1 MLNTGQILQ
10 NRYRI
15 DALLGEGGMGAVYK
29 AYDTRLKISVALKEM
44 IPQPGLD
51 EHTLDQLHQQF
62 EQEATLLA
70 PLSHPH
76 LVRVG
81 DYFEE
86 GGNTYLV
93 MDFVEGESLIDI
105 IAEKG
110 ALPEAQVLTWALQL
124 LDALTYCHI
133 RNVIHRDIKPQN
145 VIITPEGK
153 AVLVDFGLVKLWDPD
168 DPHTKTVMRGVGT
181 PEYAPPE
188 QYSSHEGHTDPRSDL
203 YGLAATMYH
212 ALAGEPPLGAA
223 ERMADP
229 EQFIPVR
236 EMAPDVSPRTSIAV
250 MKAMALARSQR
261 WRSAKEMAEALVEGE
276 AAPPHPMAE
285 RPAVIEKPAAPALT
299 KELPKEEKAAALAK
313 RGWLWIAAVVVIVAA
328 LAGGGWRLYQSGLLT
343 GGTEMAQATPSLTAI
358 QASAVETEVVEAT
371 TSPTDVSPPT
381 IAPTSPPPVSN
392 EAQAFAEP
400 VLVAIDDRPADYED
414 DFGDSGGGWTLLQT
428 SDVETGY
435 QDGEYFVVT
444 SPGYSTYA
452 DSSALPAFA
461 DFALEV
467 DGRFASGD
475 VGYWG
480 ASWQWGDAQVTGVLV
495 PFLVGP
501 VEMVYCE
508 DADCASLGEVRNPA
522 LNPVGETNHLQ
533 LIVKGS
539 EIAVAINGEWQVLAT
554 DLYYTTDVGRRV
566 RLEVLNSGA
575 SPLEVRWD
583 SLKIWD
589 ITDLPAP
596 TDD

>member
-1 MLNTGQILQ
+1 MLNPGQILQ
-10 NRYRI
+10 DRYRI

-44 IPQPGLD
+44 VPQPGLD

-62 EQEATLLA
+62 EQEATVLA

-86 GGNTYLV
+86 SGNTYLV

-110 ALPEAQVLTWALQL
+110 ALPEAQVLAWALQL
-124 LDALTYCHI
+124 LDALTYCHS

-145 VIITPEGK
+145 VIITPEGR

-168 DPHTKTVMRGVGT
+168 DPHTKTVMRGIGT

-223 ERMADP
+223 ERMAEP
-229 EQFIPVR
+229 ELFIPVR
-236 EMAPDVSPRTSIAV
+236 EMAPDVSQRTSIAI
-250 MKAMALARSQR
+250 MRAMALARSQR

-276 AAPPHPMAE
+276 TLPLEPTE
-285 RPAVIEKPAAPALT
+285 RPIIIEKPAMPART
-299 KELPKEEKAAALAK
+299 RELPEEEAAPAK
-313 RGWLWIAAVVVIVAA
+313 RGWVWIVAVVVVVAA
-328 LAGGGWRLYQSGLLT
+328 LAVGGWWLYQSGLLT
-343 GGTEMAQATPSLTAI
+343 GGADVAQATVSPTATE
-358 QASAVETEVVEAT
+358 ASGVETDVPDAT
-371 TSPTDVSPPT
+371 AKPTGVSQPTIEPPSPPS
-381 IAPTSPPPVSN
+381 ASDK
-392 EAQAFAEP
+392 AQAFAESI
-400 VLVAIDDRPADYED
+400 LAAIGDRSPDYED
-414 DFGDSGGGWTLLQT
+414 GFGDSGSGWTLLQT

-435 QDGEYFVVT
+435 QDGEYVVIA
-444 SPGYSTYA
+444 SPNYSTYA
-452 DSSALPAFA
+452 DSASLPTFA

-467 DGRFASGD
+467 DGRFEAGE

-480 ASWQWGDAQVTGVLV
+480 ASWQWGDAQVTGVLL
-495 PFLVGP
+495 PFLADP
-501 VEMVYCE
+501 VQMVHCE
-508 DADCASLGEVRNPA
+508 GADCSTLGDIRNPA
-522 LNPVGETNHLQ
+522 LNPVGEINRLQ
-533 LIVKGS
+533 VIVKGS
-539 EIAVAINGEWQVLAT
+539 EIAIALNGEWQILAT
-554 DLYYTTDVGRRV
+554 DLYYTTDEGRRM

-583 SLKIWD
+583 NLKIWD
-589 ITDLPAP
+589 ITALPAPAP
-596 TDD
+596 TD